1 MNKLCNLVSFT
12 KNLGVKAVKR
22 ALKFSSSKRDI
33 HPGVSRHCQP
43 LIPYSFTSSQGTFHS
58 KQTTAYDA
66 KMLGDATPG
75 EDRIGLSVLNTVR

>member
-1 MNKLCNLVSFT
+1 M
-12 KNLGVKAVKR
+12 A
-22 ALKFSSSKRDI
+22 ALDTEGAIMAECLKWDI